1 MRPDIRSHTGQH
13 YAWMLGGAIG
23 QLKAKNDW
31 EIRAWYQYAEQFAL
45 DPNLVDSDIFDSRVN
60 EKGVAVKAGYM
71 LADAISFNLTWAYSW
86 RINGALGTGGIGDI
100 AVNPLDQYQTLS
112 SGYEREVLNL
122 KTKSKPSTY
131 ENQTPRSLL
140 WRWWLQASPRHA
152 DRLVIKGSD
161 TLGAKLVPQLA
172 EQFKAQHP
180 GTTFD
185 IAAEGSTTGIAA
197 IIDGTAQIGMSS
209 RRAKTSEVGA
219 AREGKDMKPTIVA
232 FDGIAVIVNSAN
244 PIKGLTKKQVEQIFT
259 GDVTD
264 WSAVGGSGGKISV
277 YTRNTSSGTYSDFKE
292 LAMKKRDY
300 AAARKRWPATNRSR
314 PKSAKIRTASV
325 MSAWRTSRLAE

>member
-1 MRPDIRSHTGQH
+1 MKIK
-13 YAWMLGGAIG
+13 YL
-23 QLKAKNDW
+23 
-31 EIRAWYQYAEQFAL
+31 
-45 DPNLVDSDIFDSRVN
+45 
-60 EKGVAVKAGYM
+60 AVTLTL
-71 LADAISFNLTWAYSW
+71 LAA
-86 RINGALGTGGIGDI
+86 
-100 AVNPLDQYQTLS
+100 TLS
-112 SGYEREVLNL
+112 HAN
-122 KTKSKPSTY
+122 
-131 ENQTPRSLL
+131 
-140 WRWWLQASPRHA
+140 A

-197 IIDGTAQIGMSS
+197 IIDGTAEIGMSS
-209 RRAKTSEVGA
+209 RRAKSSEVGA
-219 AREGKDMKPTIVA
+219 AAAKGKHMKPTIVA

-244 PIKGLTKKQVEQIFT
+244 PIKSLTKKQVEQIFA

-277 YTRNTSSGTYSDFKE
+277 YTRNTSSGTYSEFKE

-300 AAARKRWPATNRSR
+300 APDSQKMAGNEQIAAEVAKNPNGVGYVGLAYTKAEGIKVIPIEGVELSDANVRNGKYPYSRECYFYTNGEPTGETKEFIDFTVGEEGQNIARQVGFV
-314 PKSAKIRTASV
+314 P
-325 MSAWRTSRLAE
+325 

>member
-1 MRPDIRSHTGQH
+1 MKIKQLAVT
-13 YAWMLGGAIG
+13 LGLLATILSNAI
-23 QLKAKNDW
+23 
-31 EIRAWYQYAEQFAL
+31 
-45 DPNLVDSDIFDSRVN
+45 
-60 EKGVAVKAGYM
+60 
-71 LADAISFNLTWAYSW
+71 
-86 RINGALGTGGIGDI
+86 
-100 AVNPLDQYQTLS
+100 
-112 SGYEREVLNL
+112 
-122 KTKSKPSTY
+122 
-131 ENQTPRSLL
+131 
-140 WRWWLQASPRHA
+140 A

-209 RRAKTSEVGA
+209 RRAKSSEVSSA
-219 AREGKDMKPTIVA
+219 AAKGKHMKPTIVA
-232 FDGIAVIVNSAN
+232 FDGIGVIVNSAN

-300 AAARKRWPATNRSR
+300 APGSQKMAGNEQIAAEVGKNPSGVGYVGMAYLKASGVKAL
-314 PKSAKIRTASV
+314 PIDGAVPSAKSV
-325 MSAWRTSRLAE
+325 QAHTYSYWRPTFYYTNGDPSGVAKEFVDFTVGPGGQRIVAQVGFVPIK